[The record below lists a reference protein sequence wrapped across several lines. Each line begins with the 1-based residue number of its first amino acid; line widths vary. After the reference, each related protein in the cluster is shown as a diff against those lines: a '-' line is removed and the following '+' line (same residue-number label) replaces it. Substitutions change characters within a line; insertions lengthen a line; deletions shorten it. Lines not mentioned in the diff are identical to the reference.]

1 MNAILLDFL
10 GCRWRGQWER
20 CKGHATAA
28 VREHES
34 HWTAYRIQRAI
45 LLVKSALRV
54 RFLESKR
61 VLAFANGHVQTRRSK
76 KQTLKHPALA
86 FAFQEANTKSPGRP
100 TALQGHPLGAQARSK
115 CAIELPSGAL
125 GAHLGAQEAPLER
138 TWASKR
144 RAWSALGRPSG
155 VQVVVHG
162 RLWSGLDI
170 QVAPWE
176 RTRAPKWRLWSTLD
190 RSIHSGVGACNGFP
204 RTGSWQCIL
213 FRVTCWL

>member
-100 TALQGHPLGAQARSK
+100 TALQGHPLGAQVAPLERTWAPKRRPWS
-115 CAIELPSGAL
+115 ALGRPRGGL
-125 GAHLGAQEAPLER
+125 GAHLGAQVV
-138 TWASKR
+138 SKWLSMGAFGA
-144 RAWSALGRPSG
+144 AWTSKWRLGSALGRPSG
-155 VQVVVHG
+155 VFGAHSIVQFTAE
-162 RLWSGLDI
+162 S
-170 QVAPWE
+170 A
-176 RTRAPKWRLWSTLD
+176 RAMVSHEP
-190 RSIHSGVGACNGFP
+190 GPGNAYFFG
-204 RTGSWQCIL
+204 
-213 FRVTCWL
+213 